1 MVHNIF
7 LKAVL
12 LFLFANVSIIYG
24 TQTGEELNKPVP
36 QAAWQS
42 FKRANALAEREN
54 FAQSLSE
61 LKKVIATAPHF
72 LPAHIKYINVKAY
85 FLGQFNETKS
95 EYEALSGK
103 NPSNPIYPAAL
114 AVGFFT
120 EPQSERNKWF
130 ESVMRLA
137 PDWAWGRYAK
147 AQLLQDKEPEKAIAE
162 YSEMIKK
169 VPYAP
174 HPYNQL
180 IFLQNVKLK
189 KIDDALMTA
198 EKMSNHPDLRVS
210 GLSSLWRLRLAKART
225 TEKAKE
231 DLRQELSRLSASSN
245 DISQLAAVRA
255 AYNDLLKDKE
265 AADAIEQKIKRIDP
279 IWYPE
284 RGAIISYMSSG
295 EDGSQSVTYAGRQ
308 LSIHNKLQAI
318 DIYLENQEQMS
329 LLEQL
334 LSLNPNATL
343 KQSIYSRLLDLSQ
356 KSGNNA
362 GVVKYGEALLA
373 MNPKN
378 SSTLAI
384 LAESLANQ
392 KKTLEKALAYASQ
405 AEELTKEFR
414 LLKNISDEYYSE
426 QKQAERYKAL
436 RSSVLYSYGTVL
448 FKLGKLAEA
457 EIKLRESVNL
467 ARSEEKLSRL
477 SEILRALNRT
487 EEAERI
493 ALEAKNE
500 YTASIKRKFKSEPA
514 KDFELSTID
523 GRKVKL
529 SDLKGKVVMVNFWAT
544 WCKPCLKEMPLFVK
558 TYDTYKKQGFEIL
571 AVTVDEVEDHPK
583 VVSFAGA
590 NKINFPI
597 LYDENVANLYGVNS
611 YPMTFFI
618 NKQGNIRYQNAGLDL
633 KNAERELEIVIEE
646 LLKEN

>member
-1 MVHNIF
+1 MVLNIF
-7 LKAVL
+7 LKAGL
-12 LFLFANVSIIYG
+12 LILFANVSIIYA
-24 TQTGEELNKPVP
+24 QKGEELNKPVP
-36 QAAWQS
+36 QTAWRT

-54 FAQSLSE
+54 FAQSLVE

-72 LPAHIKYINVKAY
+72 LQAHIKYIHVKAY
-85 FLGQFNETKS
+85 FIGQFNETKS
-95 EYEALSGK
+95 EYEALSVK

-114 AVGFFT
+114 ALGFFT
-120 EPQSERNKWF
+120 EPQSVRNKWF

-137 PDWAWGRYAK
+137 PDWAWGKYAK
-147 AQLLQDKEPEKAIAE
+147 AQLLQDKEPEKAIAD
-162 YSEMIKK
+162 YSEMIQKA
-169 VPYAP
+169 PYAP
-174 HPYNQL
+174 HPYNQM

-189 KIDDALMTA
+189 KIDDALATA
-198 EKMSNHPDLRVS
+198 EKMSNQPDLRVS
-210 GLSSLWRLRLAKART
+210 GLSSLWRLRLAKAGT

-231 DLRQELSRLSASSN
+231 DLRQELLRLSASSN

-265 AADAIEQKIKRIDP
+265 AANAIEQKIRRIDP
-279 IWYPE
+279 TWYPE

-295 EDGSQSVTYAGRQ
+295 EGGPQTIVYAGRQ

-318 DIYLENQEQMS
+318 DFYLENQEQMS

-334 LSLNPNATL
+334 LSLDPNATL

-356 KSGNNA
+356 KSGNDA

-373 MNPKN
+373 MNPKD

-384 LAESLANQ
+384 LAASLANQ
-392 KKTLEKALAYASQ
+392 MKNLEKALAYALR

-414 LLKNISDEYYSE
+414 PLKNIHDSE

-436 RSSVLYSYGTVL
+436 RSSVLYSYGMVL

-457 EIKLRESVNL
+457 EIKLRESVDL
-467 ARSEEKLSRL
+467 ARSGEKLSRL
-477 SEILRALNRT
+477 SEILRALNRV

-514 KDFELSTID
+514 EDFELSTID

-571 AVTVDEVEDHPK
+571 AVSVDEIEDRPS

-590 NKINFPI
+590 HKINFPI
-597 LYDENVANLYGVNS
+597 LYDETVAKLYGVNS
-611 YPMTFFI
+611 YPTTFFI
-618 NKQGNIRYQNAGLDL
+618 NKQGNIRYQNSGLDL

>member
-1 MVHNIF
+1 MVHSIF

-12 LFLFANVSIIYG
+12 LILFANVSIIYA
-24 TQTGEELNKPVP
+24 QKGEELNKPVP
-36 QAAWQS
+36 QAAWQT

-54 FAQSLSE
+54 FAQSLVE

-72 LPAHIKYINVKAY
+72 LQAHIKYINVKAY
-85 FLGQFNETKS
+85 FLGQYNETKS
-95 EYEALSGK
+95 EYEALSVK

-114 AVGFFT
+114 AVSLFT
-120 EPQSERNKWF
+120 ESQSVRNKWF

-137 PDWAWGRYAK
+137 PDWAWGQYAK

-174 HPYNQL
+174 YPYNQA

-189 KIDDALMTA
+189 KIDDALLTA
-198 EKMSNHPDLRVS
+198 EKMSNQPDLRVF
-210 GLSSLWRLRLAKART
+210 GLSNLWSLRLAKAGT

-245 DISQLAAVRA
+245 DISRLIAVRE

-265 AADAIEQKIKRIDP
+265 AANAIEQKIRRIDP
-279 IWYPE
+279 TWYPE
-284 RGAIISYMSSG
+284 RGLIRILMSFDEG
-295 EDGSQSVTYAGRQ
+295 GPQRVVYAGRQ
-308 LSIHNKLQAI
+308 FSILNKLQAI
-318 DIYLENQEQMS
+318 DIYLETQEQMS

-334 LSLNPNATL
+334 LSLNPNAVL
-343 KQSIYSRLLDLSQ
+343 KQRIYSRLLDLSQ
-356 KSGNNA
+356 KSGNDA
-362 GVVKYGEALLA
+362 GVVKYGEELLVL
-373 MNPKN
+373 NPKD

-384 LAESLANQ
+384 LAASLANQ
-392 KKTLEKALAYASQ
+392 KKTLEKALVFALR

-414 LLKNISDEYYSE
+414 PLKNTPDSE
-426 QKQAERYKAL
+426 QEQVERYKEL

-448 FKLGKLAEA
+448 FKSGKLAEA
-457 EIKLRESVNL
+457 EIKLRESVAL
-467 ARSEEKLSRL
+467 ARSGEKLSQL
-477 SEILRALNRT
+477 SEILRALNRA

-500 YTASIKRKFKSEPA
+500 YTAGIKRKFKSEPA

-523 GRKVKL
+523 GRRVKL

-544 WCKPCLKEMPLFVK
+544 WCKPCLKEMPHFVK
-558 TYDTYKKQGFEIL
+558 AYDTYKKQGFEIL
-571 AVTVDEVEDHPK
+571 AVTVDEVENRPNI
-583 VVSFAGA
+583 VSYAA
-590 NKINFPI
+590 ASKINFPI
-597 LYDENVANLYGVNS
+597 LYDEGVARLYGVDS
-611 YPMTFFI
+611 YPTTFFI
-618 NKQGNIRYQNAGLDL
+618 NKKGNIRYQNSKLDI
-633 KNAERELEIVIEE
+633 KNVDRELEIVIEE